1 MKVRYIVS
9 LFLFYAT
16 YKHTTNTVQCDTYTD
31 LAATTA
37 LSTVIRDPLSM
48 TIRDL
53 YDNGVKVPITDLINS
68 LKKSS
73 RYKKI
78 LRWSRMWWVLLVREI
93 VGNNKIED
101 ATECILREIWDQCT
115 ISIYNN
121 TLFSVESKPMLF
133 LHGILNE
140 CKSSFSTK
148 LRHDPGLIVSKID
161 QILKSQIYR
170 FWVSE
175 PYLKLGKSG
184 IYYSKINHNNVPEL
198 PKEHTLKHLSSY
210 MEEKLKSMESKKNIE
225 SGKYEFDVDSGN
237 AGEDAYTEYEDDQT
251 DDVLNDQLFEEDK
264 PTNAGEAQ

>member
-1 MKVRYIVS
+1 MKIRYFLS

-16 YKHTTNTVQCDTYTD
+16 YKHTTNIVKCDAYSD

-37 LSTVIRDPLSM
+37 LSTIIRDPLSM
-48 TIRDL
+48 SLKDL
-53 YDNGVKVPITDLINS
+53 YDHGVKIPITDMINI
-68 LKKSS
+68 LKKAV

-78 LRWSRMWWVLLVREI
+78 LRWSRMWWILLVREI
-93 VGNNKIED
+93 VGNNKVEE
-101 ATECILREIWDQCT
+101 ATECILRDIWDQCT

-121 TLFSVESKPMLF
+121 TLYSVESKPILF

-140 CKSSFSTK
+140 CKNSFSTK

-175 PYLKLGKSG
+175 PYLKIGRSNIFYANITQK
-184 IYYSKINHNNVPEL
+184 NVPLL
-198 PKEHTLKHLSSY
+198 PKECTLKHLSSY

-225 SGKYEFDVDSGN
+225 SGKYEFDVDSKN
-237 AGEDAYTEYEDDQT
+237 DSNDAYTEYEDDQT
-251 DDVLNDQLFEEDK
+251 DEILNDQLFEEQETDS
-264 PTNAGEAQ
+264 NEA